1 MGGKPPFCFLV
12 EVANCWGVM
21 DFDGAL
27 TPSGSSKHL
36 FGGDE
41 LDNLSLASAAPALPI
56 TSGAGTGSQDSVSKK
71 VNFEHAVG
79 AAWNSLSTDQVEP
92 IWNTGFW
99 KSIFGNDTLG
109 EAQSNQFKRL
119 LPVGEVLDAEN
130 VEQDKRQKVS
140 DVQIIVGPLFQS
152 CVKSTDDVSWQEK
165 REALLQKALKHWLVL
180 ALSWTGDIEFVL
192 CLNGCDSANSQLIML
207 GDVFRG
213 KAPSTLN
220 KRANSMKILC
230 NMLDEMS
237 VTCPCDEPTLYKVLC
252 NLRASGAPP
261 SRGKGILEAI
271 AFVRYTMGILE
282 CDNLLKGRR
291 CWGAATSDEPLSRMQ
306 SSPLQVQELEKLH
319 YILEHDQDR
328 WNRLFCG
335 TVLFMTYARAR
346 WSDAQH
352 AVSILF
358 DRCEGNIHYV
368 EILTGHH
375 KTMRALQH
383 RHQLLPLIAPAVG
396 VTNQNWASPW
406 ETVRLEMGVDMD
418 KGYPLLPAPLD
429 NGELGRRALDSQE
442 AGKWLRAL
450 LELKPEFMT
459 DRKVSSHSMKSTML
473 SYLAKRGIDMADR
486 LLLGYHTSPFT
497 MGLTYSRDGM
507 TRPLQILNTMLSE
520 IREKTFRPDHTR
532 SGRLLKDVT
541 GVSSKPA
548 TGTTAAAVK
557 VEISDDEGEVNVWDL
572 IPSVQKVDLPQE
584 IPVESEQ
591 EINDACTETSCSDI
605 SSGEDAE
612 PRFESA
618 GVKTFEPPK
627 APEGYT
633 MWQHTKSKILHLTDH
648 RTPNVFECGRK
659 PGAFHTHKGVNPRWD
674 TGICWK
680 CFKHK

>member
-1 MGGKPPFCFLV
+1 
-12 EVANCWGVM
+12 
-21 DFDGAL
+21 
-27 TPSGSSKHL
+27 
-36 FGGDE
+36 
-41 LDNLSLASAAPALPI
+41 
-56 TSGAGTGSQDSVSKK
+56 
-71 VNFEHAVG
+71 
-79 AAWNSLSTDQVEP
+79 
-92 IWNTGFW
+92 
-99 KSIFGNDTLG
+99 
-109 EAQSNQFKRL
+109 
-119 LPVGEVLDAEN
+119 
-130 VEQDKRQKVS
+130 
-140 DVQIIVGPLFQS
+140 
-152 CVKSTDDVSWQEK
+152 
-165 REALLQKALKHWLVL
+165 
-180 ALSWTGDIEFVL
+180 
-192 CLNGCDSANSQLIML
+192 
-207 GDVFRG
+207 
-213 KAPSTLN
+213 
-220 KRANSMKILC
+220 MKILC

-237 VTCPCDEPTLYKVLC
+237 VTFPCDEPTLYKVLC

-358 DRCEGNIHYV
+358 DRYEGNIHYV

-507 TRPLQILNTMLSE
+507 ARPLQILNTMLSE